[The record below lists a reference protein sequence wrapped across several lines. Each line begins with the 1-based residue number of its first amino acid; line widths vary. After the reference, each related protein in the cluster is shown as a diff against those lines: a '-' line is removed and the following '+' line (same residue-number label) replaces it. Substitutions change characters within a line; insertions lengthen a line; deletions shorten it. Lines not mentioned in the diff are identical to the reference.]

1 VVGETPELLVTVP
14 EAYVE
19 VNRDDASRL
28 GISDGASVEVRGPAG
43 TVTRVARVNGRVPL
57 GTVFA
62 PENLGTPRINA
73 VLRWSHDVT
82 YVTVQPVPVAALA
95 GAR

>member
-1 VVGETPELLVTVP
+1 
-14 EAYVE
+14 
-19 VNRDDASRL
+19 
-28 GISDGASVEVRGPAG
+28 
-43 TVTRVARVNGRVPL
+43 
-57 GTVFA
+57 
-62 PENLGTPRINA
+62 